1 MDPAMIPVVLEV
13 RNHKAACDFLREEAA
28 STGKKQA
35 QITLTTI
42 KRIHD
47 LLCGSTPEAQQARA
61 NIERR
66 ERTEKE
72 LAKER
77 DRSGYRK
84 DMPLHRTYFHE
95 IAQPAKIQP
104 MLEKLVDY
112 TGSAEFREFHPI
124 KQAAV
129 VQHKFMQIFPF
140 TENSGKVGRM
150 LTNLV
155 LLRNGYM
162 PAIIHSIDRQRYYES
177 LRGAEGVFRTLLMD
191 AIENSLDNGVKYF
204 KDIEPPLQGHQL
216 GRACRGSRV
225 HRGRREPG
233 PGAGRGAWRAQPAG
247 LHEER
252 PGLEG
257 PAAHRGGVPR
267 LPRGGAAH
275 GAARG
280 GARQLP
286 GEPRHGGARAAG
298 ASPWTASSRSSPA
311 ASGSASPS
319 SSSIPADTRT
329 SGAGWR

>member
-1 MDPAMIPVVLEV
+1 MKERYQEIDEKNETLRDYLGIFKDKGRDFLEKFEMSWIYHDAALEGTVYTQQELLSALFPERASMDPAMIPVVLEV
-13 RNHKAACDFLREEAA
+13 RNHKAACDFLREEAT
-28 STGKKQA
+28 STGKKQT

-47 LLCGSTPEAQQARA
+47 LLCGNTPEAQQTRA

-77 DRSGYRK
+77 ERSGYRK

-112 TGSAEFREFHPI
+112 TNSAEYRECHPI

-177 LRGAEGVFRTLLMD
+177 LRGAEGVFRALLMD

-204 KDIEPPLQGHQL
+204 KDM
-216 GRACRGSRV
+216 SR
-225 HRGRREPG
+225 RYK
-233 PGAGRGAWRAQPAG
+233 A
-247 LHEER
+247 
-252 PGLEG
+252 
-257 PAAHRGGVPR
+257 
-267 LPRGGAAH
+267 
-275 GAARG
+275 
-280 GARQLP
+280 
-286 GEPRHGGARAAG
+286 
-298 ASPWTASSRSSPA
+298 
-311 ASGSASPS
+311 
-319 SSSIPADTRT
+319 IN
-329 SGAGWR
+329 

>member
-1 MDPAMIPVVLEV
+1 MKERYQEIDEKNETLRDYLGIFKDKSRDFLEKFEMSWIYHDAALEGTVYTQQELVSALFPERASMDPAMIPVVLEV
-13 RNHKAACDFLREEAA
+13 RNHKAACDFLREDAA
-28 STGKKQA
+28 STGKKQT

-47 LLCGSTPEAQQARA
+47 LLCGNTPEAQQARA

-95 IAQPAKIQP
+95 ISQPAKIQP
-104 MLEKLVDY
+104 ALEKLVDY
-112 TGSAEFREFHPI
+112 TGSAEYRESHPI

-177 LRGAEGVFRTLLMD
+177 LRGAEGVFRALLMD

-204 KDIEPPLQGHQL
+204 KDM
-216 GRACRGSRV
+216 SR
-225 HRGRREPG
+225 RYK
-233 PGAGRGAWRAQPAG
+233 A
-247 LHEER
+247 
-252 PGLEG
+252 
-257 PAAHRGGVPR
+257 
-267 LPRGGAAH
+267 
-275 GAARG
+275 
-280 GARQLP
+280 
-286 GEPRHGGARAAG
+286 
-298 ASPWTASSRSSPA
+298 
-311 ASGSASPS
+311 
-319 SSSIPADTRT
+319 IN
-329 SGAGWR
+329 

>member
-1 MDPAMIPVVLEV
+1 VKERYQEIDEKNETLRDYLGIFKDKSRDFLEKFEMSWIYHDAALEGTVYTQQELVSALFPERASMDPAMIPVVLEV
-13 RNHKAACDFLREEAA
+13 RNHKSACDFLREEASA
-28 STGKKQA
+28 PGKKQA

-77 DRSGYRK
+77 ERSGYRK

-129 VQHKFMQIFPF
+129 AQHRFMQIFPF

-177 LRGAEGVFRTLLMD
+177 LRGAEGVFRALLMD

-204 KDIEPPLQGHQL
+204 KDM
-216 GRACRGSRV
+216 SR
-225 HRGRREPG
+225 RYK
-233 PGAGRGAWRAQPAG
+233 A
-247 LHEER
+247 
-252 PGLEG
+252 
-257 PAAHRGGVPR
+257 
-267 LPRGGAAH
+267 
-275 GAARG
+275 
-280 GARQLP
+280 
-286 GEPRHGGARAAG
+286 
-298 ASPWTASSRSSPA
+298 
-311 ASGSASPS
+311 
-319 SSSIPADTRT
+319 IN
-329 SGAGWR
+329 

>member
-1 MDPAMIPVVLEV
+1 MKERYQEIEEKNEALRDYLGIYKEKGREFLERFEMSWLYHDAALEGTVYTQQELIAALFPERASMDPAMIPVVLEI
-13 RNHKAACDFLREEAA
+13 RNQRAACDFIREEAT

-35 QITLTTI
+35 QLTLTTI

-47 LLCGSTPEAQQARA
+47 LLCGNTPEAQQARA
-61 NIERR
+61 AIERR

-112 TGSAEFREFHPI
+112 TAGAEFREYHPV

-129 VQHKFMQIFPF
+129 VQHRFMQIFPF
-140 TENSGKVGRM
+140 TENSGKVGRT
-150 LTNLV
+150 LSNLL

-177 LRGAEGVFRTLLMD
+177 LRGAEAGFRALLMD

-204 KDIEPPLQGHQL
+204 KDM
-216 GRACRGSRV
+216 
-225 HRGRREPG
+225 GRRFK
-233 PGAGRGAWRAQPAG
+233 A
-247 LHEER
+247 
-252 PGLEG
+252 
-257 PAAHRGGVPR
+257 
-267 LPRGGAAH
+267 
-275 GAARG
+275 
-280 GARQLP
+280 
-286 GEPRHGGARAAG
+286 
-298 ASPWTASSRSSPA
+298 
-311 ASGSASPS
+311 
-319 SSSIPADTRT
+319 IN
-329 SGAGWR
+329 

>member
-1 MDPAMIPVVLEV
+1 MKERYQEIDEKNETLRDYLGIFKDKSRDFLEKFEMSWIYHDAALEGTVYTQQELVSALFPERASMDPAMIPVVLEV

-28 STGKKQA
+28 TTGKKQT
-35 QITLTTI
+35 QVTLTTI

-47 LLCGSTPEAQQARA
+47 LLCGSTPEAQQARS

-72 LAKER
+72 LNKER
-77 DRSGYRK
+77 ERSGYRK

-112 TGSAEFREFHPI
+112 TGSAEYREFHPI

-177 LRGAEGVFRTLLMD
+177 LRGAEGVFRGLLMD

-204 KDIEPPLQGHQL
+204 KDM
-216 GRACRGSRV
+216 SR
-225 HRGRREPG
+225 RYK
-233 PGAGRGAWRAQPAG
+233 A
-247 LHEER
+247 
-252 PGLEG
+252 
-257 PAAHRGGVPR
+257 
-267 LPRGGAAH
+267 
-275 GAARG
+275 
-280 GARQLP
+280 
-286 GEPRHGGARAAG
+286 
-298 ASPWTASSRSSPA
+298 
-311 ASGSASPS
+311 
-319 SSSIPADTRT
+319 IN
-329 SGAGWR
+329 

>member
-1 MDPAMIPVVLEV
+1 MKERYQEIDEKNETLRDYLGIFKDKSRDFLEKFEMSWIYHDAALEGTVYTQQELVSALFPERASMDPAMIPVVLEV

-28 STGKKQA
+28 TTGKKQT

-72 LAKER
+72 LTKER
-77 DRSGYRK
+77 ERSGYRK

-104 MLEKLVDY
+104 ALEKLVDY
-112 TGSAEFREFHPI
+112 TGSAEYREFHPI

-177 LRGAEGVFRTLLMD
+177 LRGAESVFRALLMD

-204 KDIEPPLQGHQL
+204 KDM
-216 GRACRGSRV
+216 SR
-225 HRGRREPG
+225 RYK
-233 PGAGRGAWRAQPAG
+233 A
-247 LHEER
+247 
-252 PGLEG
+252 
-257 PAAHRGGVPR
+257 
-267 LPRGGAAH
+267 
-275 GAARG
+275 
-280 GARQLP
+280 
-286 GEPRHGGARAAG
+286 
-298 ASPWTASSRSSPA
+298 
-311 ASGSASPS
+311 
-319 SSSIPADTRT
+319 IN
-329 SGAGWR
+329 

>member
-1 MDPAMIPVVLEV
+1 MKERYQEIDEKNETLRDYLGIFKERSRDFLEKFEMSWIYHDAALEGTVYTQQELVSALFPERASMDPAMIPVVLEI
-13 RNHKAACDFLREEAA
+13 RNHKAACDFLREEAT
-28 STGKKQA
+28 STGKKQT

-47 LLCGSTPEAQQARA
+47 LLCGSTPEAQATRA
-61 NIERR
+61 NVERR

-72 LAKER
+72 LNKER
-77 DRSGYRK
+77 ERSGYRK

-129 VQHKFMQIFPF
+129 AQHKFMQIFPF

-177 LRGAEGVFRTLLMD
+177 LRGAEGVFRALLMD

-204 KDIEPPLQGHQL
+204 KDL
-216 GRACRGSRV
+216 GRRYKA
-225 HRGRREPG
+225 
-233 PGAGRGAWRAQPAG
+233 
-247 LHEER
+247 
-252 PGLEG
+252 
-257 PAAHRGGVPR
+257 
-267 LPRGGAAH
+267 
-275 GAARG
+275 
-280 GARQLP
+280 
-286 GEPRHGGARAAG
+286 
-298 ASPWTASSRSSPA
+298 
-311 ASGSASPS
+311 
-319 SSSIPADTRT
+319 IN
-329 SGAGWR
+329 

>member
-1 MDPAMIPVVLEV
+1 VKERYQEIDEKNEALRDYLGIFKEKGRDFLEKFEMSWIYHDAALEGTVYTQQELVSALFPERASMDPAMIPVVLEI
-13 RNHKAACDFLREEAA
+13 RNHKAACDYLREDA
-28 STGKKQA
+28 SANARKQT

-47 LLCGSTPEAQQARA
+47 LLCGNTPEAQAIRA

-104 MLEKLVDY
+104 TLEKLVDY

-177 LRGAEGVFRTLLMD
+177 LRGAEGLFRALLMD

-204 KDIEPPLQGHQL
+204 KDL
-216 GRACRGSRV
+216 GRRYKA
-225 HRGRREPG
+225 
-233 PGAGRGAWRAQPAG
+233 
-247 LHEER
+247 
-252 PGLEG
+252 
-257 PAAHRGGVPR
+257 
-267 LPRGGAAH
+267 
-275 GAARG
+275 
-280 GARQLP
+280 
-286 GEPRHGGARAAG
+286 
-298 ASPWTASSRSSPA
+298 
-311 ASGSASPS
+311 
-319 SSSIPADTRT
+319 IN
-329 SGAGWR
+329 